1 MSPRARA
8 EIRIALRANASD
20 LLAYH
25 ERRVPCREDAAD
37 LLGETLLHAWRR
49 TAAFPVG
56 DPTLQ
61 RMWLFGIAVKVLAN
75 HRRTVRRR
83 SALVDRL
90 RSHLELAHD
99 TGPAAGNAVRDAV
112 GRLPAS
118 HRDLV
123 TLVHWE
129 GFSIAEAAQLLG
141 LNASTARSRY
151 AKARASLREALT
163 DESLNGLRRSA
174 R

>member
-8 EIRIALRANASD
+8 EIRIALRAHASD

-83 SALVDRL
+83 AALVDRL
-90 RSHLELAHD
+90 RSHLAPPHD
-99 TGPAAGNAVRDAV
+99 ADPAEGHTVRGAVLQ
-112 GRLPAS
+112 LP
-118 HRDLV
+118 HTQRDLV

-129 GFSIAEAAQLLG
+129 GFSLVEAAQVLG
-141 LNASTARSRY
+141 VNASTARSRY
-151 AKARASLREALT
+151 AAARVT
-163 DESLNGLRRSA
+163 LRRALADHSLA
-174 R
+174 